1 MNGNYTEKVEKVL
14 RRIRE
19 SRKLKGFSHENMAS
33 MLDMSVSAYNKLE
46 RNETTLSF
54 ERLLCITD
62 ALETPL
68 SEILDIKTG
77 YTLHQD
83 LRDNSIGKVET
94 KALYQESKDKTEK
107 IEELYKALLKEKDE
121 TIAVLK
127 NIIES
132 KK

>member
-1 MNGNYTEKVEKVL
+1 MDSNYTEKVEKVL
-14 RRIRE
+14 KRIRE
-19 SRKLKGFSHENMAS
+19 NRKLKGFSHENMAG

-62 ALETPL
+62 ALEMPL

-77 YTLHQD
+77 DTLHQD
-83 LRDNSIGKVET
+83 LKDNAIGKVGT
-94 KALYQESKDKTEK
+94 LNQENKDKTEK

-127 NIIES
+127 SIIES
-132 KK
+132 KR

>member
-1 MNGNYTEKVEKVL
+1 MDSNYTEKVEKVL
-14 RRIRE
+14 KRIRE
-19 SRKLKGFSHENMAS
+19 NRKLKGFSHENMAG

-62 ALETPL
+62 ALEIPL

-77 YTLHQD
+77 DTLNQD
-83 LRDNSIGKVET
+83 LKDNSFGIGKVET
-94 KALYQESKDKTEK
+94 LHQESKDKTEK

-127 NIIES
+127 SIIGG
-132 KK
+132 K

>member
-1 MNGNYTEKVEKVL
+1 MDSNYVPKIEKVL
-14 RRIRE
+14 KRIRE
-19 SRKLKGFSHENMAS
+19 NRKLKGFSHEYMAS

-62 ALETPL
+62 VLEMPL

-77 YTLHQD
+77 DILHQD
-83 LRDNSIGKVET
+83 LKDNSIGKVET
-94 KALYQESKDKTEK
+94 ETLYQESKDKTEK

-127 NIIES
+127 SIVE

>member
-1 MNGNYTEKVEKVL
+1 MDSNYTEKVEKVL
-14 RRIRE
+14 KRIRE
-19 SRKLKGFSHENMAS
+19 NRKLKGFSHENMAG

-62 ALETPL
+62 ALEMPL

-77 YTLHQD
+77 DVLQD
-83 LRDNSIGKVET
+83 FKDNAIGKVGT
-94 KALYQESKDKTEK
+94 LNQENKDKTEK

-127 NIIES
+127 SIIES
-132 KK
+132 KR